1 MSNPVAQALPT
12 VYAEDF
18 AALAERVPAD
28 SLRRSE
34 WVITGATGMIPSWL
48 CHFLGWLDLEAG
60 LGLRLRL
67 VGRSTDA
74 IRKRFP
80 WLEETRGRGHCLHQ
94 LRDGRLPA
102 GIAATANFLLHAASP
117 ATPKACAADPAGLFC
132 ANTLLSTDLLG
143 QADPATLRAALFFS
157 SSEVYGEAPPQS
169 LRSLYPLAKLS
180 GEGLFF
186 QYART
191 RNLPVRI
198 ARIFHTYGPGM
209 DLDGDDRVFAEL
221 VRNALRGEALHL
233 KSDGTGRRSF
243 AYIADTVAGLLLLL
257 LKGSHGMTADVGN
270 RGGGLQIRELA
281 EMLARLAPAGPL
293 SVHVQPEPERIES
306 PSPDRVPDTS
316 ELASLGW
323 EPRVAPEEGFRRTL
337 QSYR

>member
-1 MSNPVAQALPT
+1 MSNPVAQALPA

-18 AALAERVPAD
+18 AALAERVPVGA
-28 SLRRSE
+28 LQRSE

-48 CHFLGWLDLEAG
+48 CHFLGWLNLEGG

-67 VGRSTDA
+67 VGRKADT
-74 IRKRFP
+74 IRRRFP

-94 LRDGRLPA
+94 LNNGRLPA
-102 GIAATANFLLHAASP
+102 GIAATADFLLHAASP

-132 ANTLLSTDLLG
+132 ANTLLSADLLG

-169 LRSLYPLAKLS
+169 PRNLYPLAKRS
-180 GEGLFF
+180 GEALFF
-186 QYART
+186 HYART
-191 RNLPVRI
+191 RSLPVRI

-233 KSDGTGRRSF
+233 KSEGTGRRSF
-243 AYIADTVAGLLLLL
+243 AYIADTVAGILLLL
-257 LKGSHGMTADVGN
+257 LKGSPGMTADVGN
-270 RGGGLQIRELA
+270 AAGVLQISELA
-281 EMLARLAPAGPL
+281 QLLARLAPGGPL
-293 SVHVQPEPERIES
+293 SVHVRPDPARTES
-306 PSPDRVPDTS
+306 PAPDRIPDTRD
-316 ELASLGW
+316 LASLGW
-323 EPRVAPEEGFRRTL
+323 DPRVSPEDGFRRTL